1 MKFTRMAKVVKPKN
15 HQNELTTLLNFPLMT
30 PLPAE
35 RRPQVRYRI
44 SCDIWVMAIFLILSG
59 CINLGPDYAQ
69 PELGIETPKSY
80 QYTPSEI
87 GVLVDGDRWWEVF
100 GDSELDLL
108 VDEVLKYNW
117 DIKQAAAR
125 VLEAR
130 ARYVQVRSDRF
141 PSVDISGI
149 KDRRRI
155 AGGGFRS
162 GTVVDTYD
170 LSAPASFEVDL
181 WSRLAKASRAAWED
195 ILQEEEARRAL
206 AQSIVAEAITL
217 YLEMEAFERRL
228 QIAAQSIEAFR
239 LSLQFVETRYER
251 GLTSALDVRQAR
263 RVLAQAETV
272 VPQFEQEMGIIQQQ
286 MSVLKGHYPQTRPKR
301 LQPEDYYKRLA
312 PVPPG
317 LPSDLLM
324 RRPDIRA
331 AEEQLKALNE
341 LVGAAKAA
349 RLPTITLTG
358 GYGWTSESLSTL
370 LRSENIVWNLT
381 TGIVQPIFDAGRLK
395 AGQRAAEARY
405 QQGVA
410 EYVQTVLD
418 ALGEVESALLIRKQ
432 QLERRER
439 EVIFLDEARA
449 TQQVAEDRYIR
460 GLVIYL
466 DVLNAQITRFQA
478 EDSLALVDLAIMR
491 NRVALHRALGGGWA
505 DPGAVAVK
513 DDGIFFNF

>member
-1 MKFTRMAKVVKPKN
+1 M
-15 HQNELTTLLNFPLMT
+15 
-30 PLPAE
+30 
-35 RRPQVRYRI
+35 
-44 SCDIWVMAIFLILSG
+44 
-59 CINLGPDYAQ
+59 
-69 PELGIETPKSY
+69 
-80 QYTPSEI
+80 
-87 GVLVDGDRWWEVF
+87 DRWWEVF
-100 GDSELDLL
+100 GDAELNLL
-108 VDEVLKYNW
+108 VEEVLRNNW

-141 PSVDISGI
+141 PSVGISGT

-155 AGGGFRS
+155 SGGGFRS
-162 GTVVDTYD
+162 GSVIDTYD
-170 LSAPASFEVDL
+170 LTAPASFELDL
-181 WSRLAKASRAAWED
+181 WSRLAKSSQAAWED

-217 YLEMEAFERRL
+217 YLEMEASERRL

-251 GLTSALDVRQAR
+251 GLTSVLDVRQAR
-263 RVLAQAETV
+263 RVLAEAETLI
-272 VPQFEQEMGIIQQQ
+272 PQFVQEMGIIQQQ
-286 MSVLKGHYPQTRPKR
+286 LSVLRGRYPRTRPKR

-317 LPSDLLM
+317 LPSDILQ

-331 AEEQLKALNE
+331 AEERLKALNE
-341 LVGAAKAA
+341 RVGAAKAA

-358 GYGWTSESLSTL
+358 GYGWTSEELNNL
-370 LRSENIVWNLT
+370 LRSENVVWNLT
-381 TGIVQPIFDAGRLK
+381 AGIVQPVFDAGRLK
-395 AGQRAAEARY
+395 AGQREAEARY

-410 EYVQTVLD
+410 EYVQTVLE
-418 ALGEVESALLIRKQ
+418 ALAEVESALLIRKQ

-439 EVIFLDEARA
+439 EVRFLEEARA
-449 TQQVAEDRYIR
+449 TQQVAQDRYIR

-478 EDSLALVDLAIMR
+478 EDSLALVDLAILR

-513 DDGIFFNF
+513 DDGIFFKF